1 MREKERGR
9 RRAKDQVFQLREKP
23 RITEILLDV
32 ERAQLR
38 DEEFQVGAVVVLKV
52 GVHTTLGQ
60 VLDTIFLIRI

>member
-9 RRAKDQVFQLREKP
+9 RSAKDQVFQLREKP

-52 GVHTTLGQ
+52 GINTTLGQ